1 VNPIKEI
8 KMKKFF
14 VVTALLACVLAFPV
28 WANGSAEKES
38 ATDDTFKAILLIPGT
53 LGDKSF
59 FDSANAGMELIGEK
73 YGIETKVVEAGTD
86 STKWEP
92 AMLDA
97 IDGDWDVIISGNS
110 LTETM
115 NDLAEQYPDRKFINF
130 DAALTDTPDNVYSMF
145 YATND
150 IGYLAGVTA
159 ALVTQSDLPL
169 ANDENIIGFL
179 GGLDIPGINDFL
191 VGYIKG
197 ATDID
202 PSVKVLV
209 SYAGDFGDPAKG
221 KELSIVQYNAGADII
236 YNVAGG
242 TGLGLMD
249 AAKLKD
255 QYAIGVDSDQAML
268 FADTDPEKAEHIV
281 TSTVKR
287 IDLAIADAIG
297 MELEGTLPYGTY
309 NVLGLKEGAVGLAKN
324 SYYESILSDSI
335 KARIAEIEQLCT
347 EGKIEVPSAFGM
359 SSEEVNAMRESVS
372 LQ

>member
-1 VNPIKEI
+1 MFIL
-8 KMKKFF
+8 
-14 VVTALLACVLAFPV
+14 ALLTSPV
-28 WANGSAEKES
+28 WANGNSEKVA
-38 ATDDTFKAILLIPGT
+38 ATDDSLKAILLIPGT

-59 FDSANAGMELIGEK
+59 FDSANAGMDLIKKK
-73 YGIETKVVEAGTD
+73 YGATTKVVEAGTD
-86 STKWEP
+86 STKWQP

-97 IDGDWDVIISGNS
+97 IDGNWDIIISGNS
-110 LTETM
+110 MTEIM
-115 NDLAEQYPDRKFINF
+115 NELAVEYPDRKFINF
-130 DAALTDTPDNVYSMF
+130 DAALTDTPANVYSMF

-169 ANDENIIGFL
+169 ANSDNTIGFL

-202 PSVKVLV
+202 PEVKVLV

-249 AAKLKD
+249 AAKLKNK
-255 QYAIGVDSDQAML
+255 YAIGVDSDQAML
-268 FADTDPEKAEHIV
+268 FAATDSEKAEHIV

-287 IDLAIADAIG
+287 IDLALANAIG
-297 MELEGTLPYGTY
+297 MELEGKLPYGTY

-324 SYYESILSDSI
+324 SYYESILSEAI
-335 KARIAEIEQLCT
+335 KAKISEVEQQCMNGEI
-347 EGKIEVPSAFGM
+347 KVPSAFGM
-359 SSEEVNAMRESVS
+359 TSEAVNAMRQSVS
-372 LQ
+372 LK

>member
-8 KMKKFF
+8 FMKNRFII
-14 VVTALLACVLAFPV
+14 LLLLSVLLTSSV
-28 WANGSAEKES
+28 WASGNSEKVTIE
-38 ATDDTFKAILLIPGT
+38 DDSLKAILLIPGT

-59 FDSANAGMELIGEK
+59 FDSANAGMGLIEEK
-73 YGIETKVVEAGTD
+73 YGATTKVIEAGTD

-97 IDGDWDVIISGNS
+97 IDGDWDIIISGNS
-110 LTETM
+110 MTEIM
-115 NDLAEQYPDRKFINF
+115 NELAEEYPDKKFINF
-130 DAALTDTPDNVYSMF
+130 DAALTETPANVYSMF

-159 ALVTQSDLPL
+159 ALVTKSGLPL
-169 ANDENIIGFL
+169 ANNDNTIGFL

-202 PSVKVLV
+202 PAIKILI

-249 AAKLKD
+249 AAKLKNK
-255 QYAIGVDSDQAML
+255 YAIGVDSDQAML
-268 FADTDPEKAEHIV
+268 FATTDSEKAEHIV

-287 IDLAIADAIG
+287 IDLALSDAIG
-297 MELEGTLPYGTY
+297 MELAGTLPYGTY

-324 SYYESILSDSI
+324 SYYESILTDAI
-335 KARIAEIEQLCT
+335 KAKIAEVEQQCLNG
-347 EGKIEVPSAFGM
+347 EIEVPSAFGM
-359 SSEEVNAMRESVS
+359 TSEDVNAMRNSVS
-372 LQ
+372 LK